1 MYDDVAPNF
10 INRSK
15 ATSVRLQPN
24 GIYVAIVTRI
34 AGTAYDRVYVKVPK
48 LGGINEYGPCVI
60 TGVIPSVDDFVL
72 VGFLDNKMSELVS
85 FGTFSRHPP
94 SSEIFNAVTDLLA
107 PKESPTFT
115 GTVTIPSG
123 ASISLPNINNLSL
136 GYTTTVTAAGT
147 TTLTNASN
155 NQQVFTGV
163 TTQTVVM
170 PVATTMTVGTRY
182 LIENNSTGT
191 VTVNSSGGNLIS
203 TVLSGSSIKV
213 TSILASGTTA
223 ASWDAEYVGFNAVTG
238 TGANVL
244 AVSPTLTG
252 TVTLPS
258 TTSIGTVSS
267 TEISYVDGVT
277 SSIQTQIDTKLN
289 KTRTIIS
296 TASSAFTLDA
306 SHISAIVEC
315 TSGSATTVTIPAEVT
330 YNFPIGTEINVSW
343 VGSASTVRVA
353 RASTAITANGT
364 NSTTSYFYLRTQWST
379 VTLFKRASNS
389 WHVFGDFYIA

>member
-24 GIYVAIVTRI
+24 GIYVAIVTRL
-34 AGTAYDRVYVKVPK
+34 AGTASDRVYVKVPK

-60 TGVIPSVDDFVL
+60 TGVIPSVNDFVL

-85 FGTFSRHPP
+85 FGTFSQHSP
-94 SSEIFNAVTDLLA
+94 SNEVFATVTDLLA

-115 GTVTIPSG
+115 GTVTIPAG
-123 ASISLPNINNLSL
+123 ASISLPNINNLRL

-155 NQQVFTGV
+155 NQQVFTGA

-223 ASWDAEYVGFNAVTG
+223 ASWDAEYVGFNTVTG

-244 AVSPTLTG
+244 AASPTLTG

-258 TTSIGTVSS
+258 TTSIGTVTN
-267 TEISYVDGVT
+267 TELSYVDGVT

-296 TASSAFTLDA
+296 TSSSTLTLGV
-306 SHISAIVEC
+306 SHISAVVEF
-315 TSGSATTVTIPAEVT
+315 TGSSATTVTIPADTT
-330 YNFPIGTEINVSW
+330 YNFPVGTEINISW
-343 VGSASTVRVA
+343 IGQAPTVRVA
-353 RASTAITANGT
+353 RESTAITANGT
-364 NSTTSYFYLRTQWST
+364 NSPTSYFYLRAQWST

-389 WHVFGDFYIA
+389 WHVFGDFYVG